1 MGGSDSAADGIL
13 PVFLGALQASL
24 TVLLT
29 ISYGVIASRF
39 NLLKE
44 SSTRDIS
51 KTAVRLF
58 LPALLIT
65 NVGEELKPG
74 TAYRYVPVL
83 SDGQV
88 WALIYTLS
96 SMVLGMLLKR
106 AFKFPAWCVPAIC
119 FNNTTSLP
127 LLLIQALDT
136 AGILTSLK
144 MSDSDTSSAALS
156 RAKSYFLV
164 SSMVGNSL
172 TFALGPK
179 LLDDE
184 EAPDIS
190 DEDSKPNHTRNFSN
204 GHLRSESDE
213 EYANPINSDG
223 RTAEEEE
230 EHDNETSTLLPQNI
244 ARNGNTAIQ
253 KSKKEWKKIPLS
265 IRNTIST
272 LYSFIN
278 APLLGTLLGA
288 LLGLVPPLHRAFFAP
303 PQSGG
308 IFKAW
313 LTSSIQNIGE
323 LFAALQLVVVGAKL
337 SSSLMRM
344 KKGESSGKVPSSV
357 VLTICFIRFILWP
370 VVSIA
375 VIYVIARKTGWLDE
389 DPILWFVLMLMPTG
403 PPATKLTALADV
415 SGADE
420 EEKMAIAKFI
430 TVAYAISPLICFA
443 VVGSLKACLAV
454 KS

>member
-1 MGGSDSAADGIL
+1 MGSSDSATEGIL

-44 SSTRDIS
+44 SSARDIS

-65 NVGEELKPG
+65 NVGEELKWD
-74 TAYRYVPVL
+74 TAYRYIPVL
-83 SDGQV
+83 I
-88 WALIYTLS
+88 WALIYILS
-96 SMVLGMLLKR
+96 SMALGMLLKK
-106 AFKFPAWCVPAIC
+106 AFKFPAWCVPALC
-119 FNNTTSLP
+119 FNNTTALP

-136 AGILTSLK
+136 AGIFTNLT

-172 TFALGPK
+172 TFTLGPRI
-179 LLDDE
+179 LDDE
-184 EAPDIS
+184 EVPDEP
-190 DEDSKPNHTRNFSN
+190 DEDSKPRYTHSPT
-204 GHLRSESDE
+204 ESDE
-213 EYANPINSDG
+213 EYAHPTNSAG
-223 RTAEEEE
+223 RTAQEEEE
-230 EHDNETSTLLPQNI
+230 YTNETSTLLPRTVAQGRNTI
-244 ARNGNTAIQ
+244 AK
-253 KSKKEWKKIPLS
+253 KSKQQWKKIPRK
-265 IRNTIST
+265 IRNAMST

-278 APLLGTLLGA
+278 APLLGALVGA
-288 LLGLVPPLHRAFFAP
+288 ILGLIPPLHRVFFAP
-303 PQSGG
+303 PSSGG

-313 LTSSIQNIGE
+313 LTTSLKNIGE

-337 SSSLMRM
+337 SSSLIRM
-344 KKGESSGKVPSSV
+344 KKGEASGKVPSLV
-357 VLTICFIRFILWP
+357 VITICFIRFILWP
-370 VVSIA
+370 IISIG
-375 VIYVIARKTGWLDE
+375 VIYLIASHTGWLDN

-430 TVAYAISPLICFA
+430 TVSYAVSPLICFA
-443 VVGSLKACLAV
+443 VVGSLKASLAI
-454 KS
+454 KG

>member
-1 MGGSDSAADGIL
+1 MGDSDSVTDGII

-29 ISYGVIASRF
+29 ISYGVIASRY

-65 NVGEELKPG
+65 NVGEELKPD
-74 TAYRYVPVL
+74 TAWRYVPVL
-83 SDGQV
+83 I
-88 WALIYTLS
+88 WALLYTLLS
-96 SMVLGMLLKR
+96 VAIGMFLKR

-119 FNNTTSLP
+119 FNNTTALP

-136 AGILTSLK
+136 AGILGSLT
-144 MSDSDTSSAALS
+144 MSDTDTASAALS
-156 RAKSYFLV
+156 RAKSYFLI

-184 EAPDIS
+184 EAPDEL
-190 DEDSKPNHTRNFSN
+190 DEDSKADHNHSSN
-204 GHLRSESDE
+204 GQSESDE
-213 EYANPINSDG
+213 EYANPTNSNG
-223 RTAEEEE
+223 RTAVEEEE
-230 EHDNETSTLLPQNI
+230 YENETSTLLPRSI
-244 ARNGNTAIQ
+244 ARSKSTAAK
-253 KSKKEWKKIPLS
+253 KSMEEWKKIPLK
-265 IRNTIST
+265 IRKTLSTI
-272 LYSFIN
+272 YSFIN
-278 APLLGTLLGA
+278 APLLGALLGA
-288 LLGLVPPLHRAFFAP
+288 ILGLTPALHTAFFAP
-303 PQSGG
+303 PSSGG

-313 LTSSIQNIGE
+313 LTTSVKNIGE

-337 SSSLMRM
+337 SSSLIRM
-344 KKGESSGKVPSSV
+344 KNGQSSGKVPSLV

-370 VVSIA
+370 LVSIG
-375 VIYVIARKTGWLDE
+375 VIYVIARKTQWLDE

-430 TVAYAISPLICFA
+430 TVAYAVSPLICFA
-443 VVGSLKACLAV
+443 VVGSLKACLAA
-454 KS
+454 KG

>member
-1 MGGSDSAADGIL
+1 MGSSDSATEGIL

-44 SSTRDIS
+44 SSARDIS

-65 NVGEELKPG
+65 NVGEELKWD
-74 TAYRYVPVL
+74 TAYRYIPVL
-83 SDGQV
+83 I
-88 WALIYTLS
+88 WALIYILS
-96 SMVLGMLLKR
+96 SMALGMLLKK
-106 AFKFPAWCVPAIC
+106 AFKFPAWCVPALC
-119 FNNTTSLP
+119 FNNTTALP

-136 AGILTSLK
+136 AGIFTNLT

-172 TFALGPK
+172 TFTLGPRI
-179 LLDDE
+179 LDDE
-184 EAPDIS
+184 EVPDEP
-190 DEDSKPNHTRNFSN
+190 DEDSKPRYTHSPT
-204 GHLRSESDE
+204 ESDE
-213 EYANPINSDG
+213 EYAHPTNSAG
-223 RTAEEEE
+223 RTAQEEEE
-230 EHDNETSTLLPQNI
+230 YTNETSTLLPRTVAQGRNTI
-244 ARNGNTAIQ
+244 AK
-253 KSKKEWKKIPLS
+253 KSKQQWKKIPRK
-265 IRNTIST
+265 IRNAMST

-278 APLLGTLLGA
+278 APLLGALVGA
-288 LLGLVPPLHRAFFAP
+288 ILGLIPPLHRVFFAP
-303 PQSGG
+303 PHP
-308 IFKAW
+308 A
-313 LTSSIQNIGE
+313 

-337 SSSLMRM
+337 SSSLIRM
-344 KKGESSGKVPSSV
+344 KKGEASGKVPSLV
-357 VLTICFIRFILWP
+357 VITICFIRFILWP
-370 VVSIA
+370 IISIG
-375 VIYVIARKTGWLDE
+375 VIYLIASHTGWLDN

-430 TVAYAISPLICFA
+430 TVSYAVSPLICFA
-443 VVGSLKACLAV
+443 VVGSLKASLAI
-454 KS
+454 KG

>member
-1 MGGSDSAADGIL
+1 MGDTDSVTDGIV

-29 ISYGVIASRF
+29 ISYGVIASRY

-65 NVGEELKPG
+65 NVGEELKPD
-74 TAYRYVPVL
+74 TAWRYVPVL
-83 SDGQV
+83 V
-88 WALIYTLS
+88 WALIYTLLS
-96 SMVLGMLLKR
+96 VALGMLLKR

-119 FNNTTSLP
+119 FNNTTALP

-136 AGILTSLK
+136 AGILTSLT
-144 MSDSDTSSAALS
+144 MSDNDTPSAALS

-184 EAPDIS
+184 EAPDKP
-190 DEDSKPNHTRNFSN
+190 DEDSKANHTYSSN
-204 GHLRSESDE
+204 EQSESDE
-213 EYANPINSDG
+213 EYANPTHSNG
-223 RTAEEEE
+223 RTAEEEYE
-230 EHDNETSTLLPQNI
+230 NETSTLLPRSI
-244 ARNGNTAIQ
+244 ARSRNTAAK
-253 KSKKEWKKIPLS
+253 KSKKEWKKIPLK
-265 IRNTIST
+265 IRKTIST
-272 LYSFIN
+272 IYSFIN
-278 APLLGTLLGA
+278 APLLGALIGA
-288 LLGLVPPLHRAFFAP
+288 ILGLTPALHTAFFASP
-303 PQSGG
+303 SSGG

-313 LTSSIQNIGE
+313 LTTSVKNIGE
-323 LFAALQLVVVGAKL
+323 LFAGLQLVVVGAKL
-337 SSSLMRM
+337 SSSLIRM
-344 KKGESSGKVPSSV
+344 KNGESSGKVPSLV
-357 VLTICFIRFILWP
+357 VLTICIIRFILWP
-370 VVSIA
+370 VVSIG
-375 VIYVIARKTGWLDE
+375 VIYMIARKTQWLDE

-430 TVAYAISPLICFA
+430 TVAYAVSPLICLA

-454 KS
+454 KG

>member
-1 MGGSDSAADGIL
+1 MGGSDSAADGII

-65 NVGEELKPG
+65 NVGKELKAD

-83 SDGQV
+83 I
-88 WALIYTLS
+88 WALVYTLS
-96 SMVLGMLLKR
+96 SIALGLLLKR
-106 AFKFPAWCVPAIC
+106 AFKFPTWCVPAIC
-119 FNNTTSLP
+119 FNNTTALP

-136 AGILTSLK
+136 AGILSSLT
-144 MSDSDTSSAALS
+144 MSDSDTSTAALS

-172 TFALGPK
+172 TFAVGPK

-184 EAPDIS
+184 EVPDKA
-190 DEDSKPNHTRNFSN
+190 DEDAKPNRTRNFSN
-204 GHLRSESDE
+204 GPLRSENDE

-223 RTAEEEE
+223 RTAEQEE
-230 EHDNETSTLLPQNI
+230 EHENETSTLLPQRI
-244 ARNGNTAIQ
+244 ANNGNKAVKQSTEQ
-253 KSKKEWKKIPLS
+253 WRRIPHTVRS
-265 IRNTIST
+265 IITTI
-272 LYSFIN
+272 YSFIN
-278 APLLGTLLGA
+278 APLLGALIGA
-288 LLGLVPPLHRAFFAP
+288 LLGLVPPLHRAFFAS

-308 IFKAW
+308 IFTAW
-313 LTSSIQNIGE
+313 LTSSVKNIGE

-337 SSSLMRM
+337 SSSLLRM
-344 KKGESSGKVPSSV
+344 KRGESSGKLPSSV
-357 VLTICFIRFILWP
+357 VLTICSIRFVVWP
-370 VVSIA
+370 VLSIA
-375 VIYVIARKTGWLDE
+375 LIYIIAQKTQWLDK

-403 PPATKLTALADV
+403 PSATKLTALADV

-420 EEKMAIAKFI
+420 EEKMAIAKFV
-430 TVAYAISPLICFA
+430 TVVYAVSPLICFA
-443 VVGSLKACLAV
+443 VVGSLKACLAI
-454 KS
+454 KG

>member
-1 MGGSDSAADGIL
+1 MGGSESATEGIL

-65 NVGEELKPG
+65 NVGEELKSD
-74 TAYRYVPVL
+74 TAFRYVPVL
-83 SDGQV
+83 I

-96 SMVLGMLLKR
+96 SMALGMLLKR
-106 AFKFPAWCVPAIC
+106 ALKFPAWCVPAIC
-119 FNNTTSLP
+119 FNNTTALP

-136 AGILTSLK
+136 AGILTNLT
-144 MSDSDTSSAALS
+144 MSESDTPSAALS

-172 TFALGPK
+172 TFALGPR

-184 EAPDIS
+184 EAPDKP
-190 DEDSKPNHTRNFSN
+190 DEDSKPSHTHSPT
-204 GHLRSESDE
+204 ESDE
-213 EYANPINSDG
+213 EYAHPTNSSG

-230 EHDNETSTLLPQNI
+230 EYSNETSTLLPRSV
-244 ARNGNTAIQ
+244 ARSRTTAAK
-253 KSKKEWKKIPLS
+253 KSKKEWKKIPLK
-265 IRNTIST
+265 IRNVIST

-278 APLLGTLLGA
+278 APLLGALLGA
-288 LLGLVPPLHRAFFAP
+288 VLGLTPPLHRIFFASP
-303 PQSGG
+303 SSGG

-313 LTSSIQNIGE
+313 LTTSLKNIGE

-337 SSSLMRM
+337 SSSLIRM
-344 KKGESSGKVPSSV
+344 KKGESSGKVPSLV

-370 VVSIA
+370 IISIG
-375 VIYVIARKTGWLDE
+375 VIYLIASHTGWLDN

-430 TVAYAISPLICFA
+430 TVAYAVSPLICFA
-443 VVGSLKACLAV
+443 VVGSLKASLAI
-454 KS
+454 KG